1 LKEEKGRYDC
11 KIINTRMRT
20 SSLSITPER
29 KSSKLDTFLHVG
41 ELLVD
46 GDIEVAYAKLKGLKD
61 GTAIAGLTIT
71 SSKTNST
78 LEDGRDDIID
88 EGKMGQRGT
97 LFDEARVESTYA
109 ANDDDDDDDDDNSDL
124 LSRRNR
130 TYDTCRTYD
139 TYRTYDTEFT
149 LTSYWSEEIVD
160 DMSDIHAFFEK
171 ADVGL
176 YRCAPIAAG
185 CSMPASTCTPTIDD
199 EVAIVTKTAT
209 MRVKEEEENNEDE
222 NTKRVEPILLESSS
236 TYVSQS
242 GQEVELGDMIS
253 NSKQEP
259 MPKNKPKANIKMAT
273 LIAARK
279 NRAPSPTTIST
290 IHTCASTSH
299 SKTGPRHGKST
310 TAAGKMVDNEK
321 VLTISNSILR
331 SPKYL
336 ASQKLGLG
344 ISYPQVKKK
353 RLENSAPM
361 DYVASR
367 TVKSFQRKSAALSA
381 QRKKLR
387 TRSCSPSQSDAIL
400 HVSVNLI
407 IDDDKVEVSL
417 IPHKKEDCSTVADEN
432 IDSASGDTNDTTSFS
447 IDEERLMGPKTTKSE
462 VDTVNTGQSIELKKA
477 APKETHSSS
486 FQRAWGSVE
495 LAADTTYICIKMCYE
510 GGIPDSSDITIGHSG
525 TFDETKA
532 TATYETF
539 DTDDNNFDGTYSLA
553 VSKAPVARQLKH
565 WKRQKSEVIKAEVD
579 NDTDKYEIPSV
590 NSLGI
595 DTTAQ
600 NTQKASN
607 KVVKE
612 GKIDQVDPPQ
622 LVKSF
627 KLPSAITI
635 VSGVAKKRIRGA
647 GSKKKNDIFVGDLEN
662 DIMTMVRLEQEKHIK
677 EKEAATVLS
686 KDEGLP
692 ELPAGL
698 SDLIE
703 GAVGDFYE
711 SALASC

>member
-1 LKEEKGRYDC
+1 MASLLKEEKGRYDC
-11 KIINTRMRT
+11 KIINTRMMT
-20 SSLSITPER
+20 SALSITPENR

-61 GTAIAGLTIT
+61 GTAIAGLIIT

-109 ANDDDDDDDDDNSDL
+109 ANDYDDDDDNSDL

-149 LTSYWSEEIVD
+149 LTSYWSDEEHDVDQFIVD

-176 YRCAPIAAG
+176 YTCAPIAAG
-185 CSMPASTCTPTIDD
+185 CSMPASTFAPTIDD
-199 EVAIVTKTAT
+199 EVATAT
-209 MRVKEEEENNEDE
+209 MKVKEEEENNEDE
-222 NTKRVEPILLESSS
+222 NTKRVEPISLERTS

-242 GQEVELGDMIS
+242 GQEVELANNM
-253 NSKQEP
+253 QEA

-279 NRAPSPTTIST
+279 NRAPSPTITT

-310 TAAGKMVDNEK
+310 TAAGNMVDNEK

-336 ASQKLGLG
+336 ASQKKLGLG

-367 TVKSFQRKSAALSA
+367 TVKSFQRKSAVLSA

-387 TRSCSPSQSDAIL
+387 TGSCSPPQSNAII
-400 HVSVNLI
+400 HVSVNII

-417 IPHKKEDCSTVADEN
+417 IPHKKEDCSTVAGEN
-432 IDSASGDTNDTTSFS
+432 IDTSFS
-447 IDEERLMGPKTTKSE
+447 IDEERLMGPKTTKNE
-462 VDTVNTGQSIELKKA
+462 VDTVNTGQSIELEKA

-532 TATYETF
+532 TATYETI
-539 DTDDNNFDGTYSLA
+539 DTDDSNFDGTYSWA
-553 VSKAPVARQLKH
+553 VSNAPVARQLKH

-612 GKIDQVDPPQ
+612 GMIDQVDPPQ

-627 KLPSAITI
+627 KLPLAITI
-635 VSGVAKKRIRGA
+635 VSGVAKKRIGGA
-647 GSKKKNDIFVGDLEN
+647 GSKKKNDIFVGGLEN
-662 DIMTMVRLEQEKHIK
+662 DIMTMVNLEQEKHMK
-677 EKEAATVLS
+677 EKEASTLS

-711 SALASC
+711 RALTC